1 VAMAV
6 FVFGVVVKKKRKKRK
21 PVIKPKITI
30 ELYPSELLGKE
41 QLDELLLYQSVQ
53 NYQQLIEEYIG
64 GDVSDVDW
72 VVGWDR
78 QGVGRFSF
86 KWPTVLTSK
95 QLQRESELTLKL
107 KLFVQD
113 LMESGKF
120 WATDKP

>member
-1 VAMAV
+1 MAV